1 MVIPSSPKP
10 CPRCGQ
16 PVSNDRLGGLC
27 PRCLSRTSL
36 SSLMTAAPVRPRL
49 GDYELGEELGRGAMG
64 AVYRAR
70 QVSLGQDVALKVI
83 LAGEF
88 ASEAERRRFLAEAG
102 QAARLDHPGIIR
114 VLNYGEAN
122 GRQFYAMELVE
133 GPTLALAAS
142 APANETPFG
151 QSPDRAFPRLADH
164 RVAAALVADVARA
177 VQHAHDRGVLH
188 RDLKPGNILL
198 DDAGRPH
205 VGDFGLAKLL
215 GEDGAA
221 EGPHT
226 LPGSPVGTPA
236 YMAPEQVRGERV
248 LTTAADVWS
257 LGAILF
263 ELLAGKPAFAGVSAA
278 ETYRQILEEDP
289 PPLPAPNGRR
299 QRDVEVIARKCLR
312 KAPDQRYPSAGAL
325 ADDLDRWLQG
335 RPIQARPVS
344 VTERARLWAR
354 RRPVISAL
362 ISALVLLVLVVAIG
376 GPVTAMRLAD
386 ARREERTARTEA
398 QHKLFDSLLA
408 QARASRLTLEP
419 GRRETGLAAV
429 RAAARLRVTTELRNE
444 AVALLALPGHPAP
457 DAFTNFIYRN
467 RGATLSGDFRRFA
480 QIEPNRDVVLRDRSD
495 GREVFRW
502 SPPDTNWVAL
512 AHALSPDQSRIAIT
526 YPAPRTQVISVTD
539 RALLHD
545 VSACWFGGFSPDGS
559 RFAVVHQDR
568 MVRVH
573 DSTTGRPL
581 AERRFDRPVRAAL
594 AFHPGNRPVLAVAVG
609 NQLLLWHWEN
619 NVVTETFAEEAG
631 IRCAAWQGDF
641 LASSMED
648 GQVRLLNLR
657 TRQRRMLAGHNDSVD
672 QLRFSPDGR
681 WLASVFGYDGMAHW
695 WDSLTGIPL
704 LRSDQFH
711 YQQFQADGAAALLE
725 DTVRW
730 ATVPVWKSS
739 VYQADPALA
748 DTPLSFS
755 PDGRWLLAGGREGL
769 EIRELASGR
778 RLLSHPMADC
788 IAAQF
793 QPGGK
798 NLLASDRSRIVRW
811 ALAVENGR
819 LRLREPEVLYQARG
833 RLEATA
839 FTPDGTMGAV
849 TWGDSAEV
857 LDLRPG
863 GAVRPL
869 AGGSIPRSPTFSA
882 DMRWLVTGTFH
893 GRGLQVWELGT
904 NFSRGPLLNT
914 GNVFTQFSPDG
925 RRLLAATSEG
935 LLIFAAGSWDLLF
948 KLPSESASDL
958 PGKAAWS
965 ANGRLLAFVRRGTE
979 VLILDSESWEVV
991 LQLSSPAPL
1000 RVERLAF
1007 DPTGNWLVVTGERRL
1022 ERWNLRALT
1031 GELADLGIPWTA
1043 PDAGLVATALP
1054 PEFENATPLPD
1065 LPALPRGLRPQHEY
1079 PRRAATASAAQLD
1092 LTPHYNARLDED
1104 WHLTGSPLN
1113 SFATLPSGLVELAGI
1128 PFDVRGL
1135 VQVAGT
1141 GLRPESTG
1149 YPWGVTNI
1157 AVGRACRTLHF
1168 LGACGYAGGVEPG
1181 TIAGQYRL
1189 RYADG
1194 SVAELHIRIGDN
1206 TADWWAESAGQFS
1219 ASGATVAWTGTNPAG
1234 RSVRLFHQAWIN
1246 PHPEREITTLE
1257 FVSARHA
1264 PAPFLLAITLE

>member
-1 MVIPSSPKP
+1 
-10 CPRCGQ
+10 
-16 PVSNDRLGGLC
+16 
-27 PRCLSRTSL
+27 
-36 SSLMTAAPVRPRL
+36 
-49 GDYELGEELGRGAMG
+49 MG

-88 ASEAERRRFLAEAG
+88 ASDAERKRFLAEAG

-133 GPTLALAAS
+133 GPTLAQAAG
-142 APANETPFG
+142 APAAEEPFG
-151 QSPDRAFPRLADH
+151 QFPGPAVPRLTDQ
-164 RVAAALVADVARA
+164 RVAAALMADVARA

-198 DDAGRPH
+198 DAAGKPH

-263 ELLAGKPAFAGVSAA
+263 ELLAGKPAFAGASAA
-278 ETYRQILEEDP
+278 ETYRQILEDDP
-289 PPLPAPNGRR
+289 PPLPTPNGRGP
-299 QRDVEVIARKCLR
+299 RDLELIARKCLR
-312 KAPDQRYPSAGAL
+312 KAPEQRYPSAATL

-344 VTERARLWAR
+344 AAERARLWAR
-354 RRPVISAL
+354 RRPVVATL
-362 ISALVLLVLVVAIG
+362 TFALVLLVLVVAIG
-376 GPVTAMRLAD
+376 GPVTAMRLAE

-429 RAAARLRVTTELRNE
+429 RAAARLRVTPELRDE

-457 DAFTNFIYRN
+457 GAFTNFIYRN
-467 RGATLSGDFRRFA
+467 RGATLSGDFGQFA
-480 QIEPNRDVVLRDRSD
+480 QVDPNRDVVLRDRSD

-502 SPPDTNWVAL
+502 PPPDTNWVAL
-512 AHALSPDQSRIAIT
+512 AHALSPDRSRLAIT
-526 YPAPRTQVISVTD
+526 YPAPRTQVISVAD

-545 VSACWFGGFSPDGS
+545 DPSGWFGGFSPDGS

-568 MVRVH
+568 TVRVH
-573 DSTTGRPL
+573 DSTYGRPL
-581 AERRFDRPVRAAL
+581 AEHRFDRPVRAAL
-594 AFHPGNRPVLAVAVG
+594 AFHPGNRPVLAVAAG
-609 NQLLLWHWEN
+609 NQLLLWQWEN
-619 NVVTETFAEEAG
+619 DLVTETFTEDAG

-657 TRQRRMLAGHNDSVD
+657 TRQRRMLAGHNASVD

-695 WDSLTGIPL
+695 WDTLTGIPL
-704 LRSDQFH
+704 LRSDRFH
-711 YQQFQADGAAALLE
+711 YQQFQSDGSAALLE

-730 ATVPVWKSS
+730 ATVPVWKST
-739 VYQADPALA
+739 VYHADAALA
-748 DTPLSFS
+748 DLPLSFS
-755 PDGRWLLAGGREGL
+755 PDGRWLLTGGREGM

-778 RLLSHPMADC
+778 RLLSQPMADC
-788 IAAQF
+788 IAAQL
-793 QPGGK
+793 QSGGHS
-798 NLLASDRSRIVRW
+798 LLASDRSRIVRW
-811 ALAVENGR
+811 ELTTESGR
-819 LRLREPEVLYQARG
+819 LRLGTAEVLYPARG
-833 RLEATA
+833 RLEATT

-863 GAVRPL
+863 GTVRAL
-869 AGGSIPRSPTFSA
+869 TGGSIPRSPTFSA
-882 DMRWLVTGTFH
+882 DLRWLVTGTFH

-904 NFSRGPLLNT
+904 NYTRGPLLNT

-935 LLIFAAGSWDLLF
+935 LLVFAAGSWELLF
-948 KLPSESASDL
+948 KLPSESASAL

-979 VLILDSESWEVV
+979 VLLLDTETWEIV
-991 LQLSSPAPL
+991 LQLASPAPL
-1000 RVERLAF
+1000 RIERLAF
-1007 DPTGNWLVVTGERRL
+1007 DPTGNWLVVAGERRL
-1022 ERWNLRALT
+1022 ERWNLRALA
-1031 GELADLGIPWTA
+1031 GELADLGITWTV

-1054 PEFENATPLPD
+1054 LEFAEVAPLAD

-1079 PRRAATASAAQLD
+1079 PRRDAATSAAQLD

-1113 SFATLPSGLVELAGI
+1113 SLATLPAGLVELGGI

-1141 GLRPESTG
+1141 GLRPERTG

-1157 AVGRACRTLHF
+1157 AVGRACRALHF
-1168 LGACGYAGGVEPG
+1168 LGASGYAGSAEVGSLVG
-1181 TIAGQYRL
+1181 YYRVH
-1189 RYADG
+1189 YADG
-1194 SVAELHIRIGDN
+1194 SATEVPIRVGHE
-1206 TADWWAESAGQFS
+1206 TADWWGESDARRFPAEEHIAWRGRTP
-1219 ASGATVAWTGTNPAG
+1219 SGRA
-1234 RSVRLFHQAWIN
+1234 VRLFRHSWVN
-1246 PHPEREITTLE
+1246 PHPETPVIRLD
-1257 FVSARHA
+1257 FVSARQA
-1264 PAPFLLAITLE
+1264 PAPFLVAVTAE